1 MKNKSIELSI
11 IGAYELIKA
20 AIILKMGAVSQNAMS
35 IPAASWFYGVPLLI
49 MPFII
54 ILGAAFK
61 NEKFSSCLFLV
72 PIFKILSVIS
82 FAGFT
87 VANIKTIILELRTG
101 NFLPFAN
108 LIFLMLFL
116 IIDVIIGVV
125 IYIEEGRKCK

>member
-20 AIILKMGAVSQNAMS
+20 AIILKMGAVSPNAMS

-54 ILGAAFK
+54 ILGATFK
-61 NEKFSSCLFLV
+61 NEKFDSCLFLV